1 MEFSAT
7 LDAANRIA
15 VAFGLRLLGAL
26 ALWWA
31 GRWLIEFAVK
41 MIRRALTARDIDVT
55 LQRYLAS
62 IVGVVLNIV
71 LAIGILG
78 FLGVET
84 TSFAALMAAA
94 GLAIGAAWGGLL
106 ANFAAGVFLV
116 VLRPFRVGDHI
127 AAGGVDGVV
136 QEIGLFATRMTSDE
150 NVAILVGNSKLL
162 GDTLKNYSQ
171 SPARRIVC
179 SASVP
184 HGMPPMDLIRRI
196 EQRLASIPDVLAD
209 PPPDVSIVE
218 VRGSDVTLSVSSCVR
233 PEHYASVRHETQ
245 RVIWEET
252 VGHSAEPVVHGAS
265 PGAVPVMRP
274 PALEG

>member
-1 MEFSAT
+1 MDISAT

-31 GRWLIEFAVK
+31 GRWLIGFAIK
-41 MIRRALTARDIDVT
+41 LIRRALTARDIDLT

-106 ANFAAGVFLV
+106 ANFAAGAFLV
-116 VLRPFRVGDHI
+116 VLRPFRVGEHI
-127 AAGGVDGVV
+127 AAGDVEGVV
-136 QEIGLFATRMTSDE
+136 QEIGLFATRMMSIE
-150 NVAILVGNSKLL
+150 NVSILVGNSKLL

-171 SPARRIVC
+171 SPCRKVGCTVTLPAGMAPMAAIRLIERRV
-179 SASVP
+179 A
-184 HGMPPMDLIRRI
+184 
-196 EQRLASIPDVLAD
+196 AIPGVLAD
-209 PPPDVSIVE
+209 PAPQVSIVE
-218 VRGSDVTLSVSSCVR
+218 VSESGVTLSVR
-233 PEHYASVRHETQ
+233 PCTRHDDVERVRHETL
-245 RVIWEET
+245 RVMWEAIS
-252 VGHSAEPVVHGAS
+252 GHADTSAPADAGALAGIA
-265 PGAVPVMRP
+265 PAVRP
-274 PALEG
+274 IEG